1 MKLIVATLKIVE
13 SDLLHL
19 KISFSF
25 FKVLLEVV
33 SVALIVLLLLFQTLI
48 VKAILLLK
56 LLDHLIEHL
65 DLLSKRLLNRVG
77 LQEACNFLLREE
89 VLLLDKRL
97 HVAIAIDDG
106 LNELCEVVALATV
119 TLLTFV
125 RECRVVACIFRV
137 DRLVSVPLWEVALR
151 SHELIDSVA
160 HLDDFLGG
168 VDHIVVSAG
177 AHLDLQVGPDDRFLV
192 KESGQDLLLQ
202 LVLHVE
208 YFRDDEQLITVVTLV
223 S

>member
-1 MKLIVATLKIVE
+1 M
-13 SDLLHL
+13 
-19 KISFSF
+19 
-25 FKVLLEVV
+25 
-33 SVALIVLLLLFQTLI
+33 
-48 VKAILLLK
+48 
-56 LLDHLIEHL
+56 
-65 DLLSKRLLNRVG
+65 
-77 LQEACNFLLREE
+77 
-89 VLLLDKRL
+89 
-97 HVAIAIDDG
+97 
-106 LNELCEVVALATV
+106 
-119 TLLTFV
+119 

-160 HLDDFLGG
+160 HLDDFLGS